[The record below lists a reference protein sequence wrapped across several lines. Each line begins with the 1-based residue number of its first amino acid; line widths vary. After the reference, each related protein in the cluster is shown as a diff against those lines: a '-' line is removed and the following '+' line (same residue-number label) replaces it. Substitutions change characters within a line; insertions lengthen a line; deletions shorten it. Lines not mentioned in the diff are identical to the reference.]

1 MKITDVEALYL
12 RLPQIQART
21 DSSQDA
27 LIVKVSTDA
36 GITGWGEVDGCPY
49 VTKAIIEAPMSHT
62 LVTGLRELL
71 LGEDPLEIGRLW
83 RKMYQGTLYYGRE
96 GAVIQAMAGI
106 DLALW
111 DIKGK
116 ALQQPVYKLLG
127 GGFRKQVRAYA
138 SNMFQFTAEAT
149 AERARQARDQ
159 GFTAVKFGWE
169 PFGRDPK
176 TDCAYLDA
184 IRAAVGDDM
193 DIMLDV
199 GLIWDAKTTLQR
211 ARLFE
216 PYRLAWIEEPL
227 PPDDLAGYAK
237 VADGTDI
244 KIAAGEEECT
254 VAGFTRLMDLGRID
268 VVQVDLTRCG
278 LTQALKIAA
287 LAEQRGLP
295 VINHNFTTDINVAA
309 SLHFLASVPNA
320 FIMEYCVEP
329 SEISR
334 ALAKNPI
341 PIVDGHADRARGA
354 GPRRRARPG
363 DHREVSGARVDEEPP
378 GLDQPHLALT
388 STRLHGSSVRRPG
401 AAGRSALP
409 APSLADRGARAPD
422 GFS

>member
-1 MKITDVEALYL
+1 
-12 RLPQIQART
+12 
-21 DSSQDA
+21 
-27 LIVKVSTDA
+27 
-36 GITGWGEVDGCPY
+36 
-49 VTKAIIEAPMSHT
+49 
-62 LVTGLRELL
+62 
-71 LGEDPLEIGRLW
+71 
-83 RKMYQGTLYYGRE
+83 
-96 GAVIQAMAGI
+96 
-106 DLALW
+106 
-111 DIKGK
+111 
-116 ALQQPVYKLLG
+116 VYKLLG

-149 AERARQARDQ
+149 AERARQARDR

-169 PFGRDPK
+169 PFGRDAR

-254 VAGFTRLMDLGRID
+254 VAGFTRLMDFGRID

-334 ALAKNPI
+334 SLAKNPI
-341 PIVDGHADRARGA
+341 PIVNGHAAV
-354 GPRRRARPG
+354 P
-363 DHREVSGARVDEEPP
+363 EEP
-378 GLDQPHLALT
+378 GLGVEPDPAIIEKYL
-388 STRLHGSSVRRPG
+388 VR
-401 AAGRSALP
+401 
-409 APSLADRGARAPD
+409 D
-422 GFS
+422 

>member
-1 MKITDVEALYL
+1 MKITDVQALYL
-12 RLPQIQART
+12 RLPEIQART

-27 LIVKVSTDA
+27 LIVRVETDA
-36 GITGWGEVDGCPY
+36 GITGWGEVDGCPW
-49 VTKAIIEAPMSHT
+49 VTKAIIDAPMSHT
-62 LVTGLRELL
+62 LVTGLRALL
-71 LGEDPLEIGRLW
+71 LGEDPLETARLW
-83 RKMYQGTLYYGRE
+83 KKMYEGTLYYGRE

-116 ALQQPVYKLLG
+116 ALEQPVYKLLG
-127 GGFRKQVRAYA
+127 GGFRKRVRVYS
-138 SNMFQFTAEAT
+138 SNMFQFTARDT
-149 AERARQARDQ
+149 AARAKKAQDD

-176 TDCAYLDA
+176 TDCAYLEA
-184 IRAAVGDDM
+184 IRRAIGDEM

-227 PPDDLAGYAK
+227 HPDDLEGYRK
-237 VADGTDI
+237 VGEGTDTR
-244 KIAAGEEECT
+244 IAAGEEECT
-254 VAGFTRLMDLGRID
+254 LRGFTRLMDEGRID
-268 VVQVDLTRCG
+268 VAQVDLTRCG
-278 LTQALKIAA
+278 LTQAMKIAA
-287 LAEQRGLP
+287 AAEARGLP

-334 ALAKNPI
+334 SLARNPI
-341 PIVDGHADRARGA
+341 PIRDGHADV
-354 GPRRRARPG
+354 P
-363 DHREVSGARVDEEPP
+363 ETP
-378 GLDQPHLALT
+378 GLGVEPDPAIIEKYL
-388 STRLHGSSVRRPG
+388 VRE
-401 AAGRSALP
+401 
-409 APSLADRGARAPD
+409 
-422 GFS
+422 

>member
-1 MKITDVEALYL
+1 MKITEVEALYL
-12 RLPQIQART
+12 RLPEIKART

-27 LIVKVSTDA
+27 LIVKVTTDA

-62 LVTGLRELL
+62 LVTGLREIL
-71 LGEDPLEIGRLW
+71 LGEDPLEIARLW
-83 RKMYQGTLYYGRE
+83 KKMYEKTLYYGRE

-116 ALQQPVYKLLG
+116 ALGQPVYKLLG
-127 GGFRKQVRAYA
+127 GGYRKEVRVYA

-149 AERARQARDQ
+149 ADRARKAQDE

-169 PFGRDPK
+169 PFGQDPA
-176 TDCAYLDA
+176 TDCAYLEA
-184 IRAAVGDDM
+184 IRTAVGDEM
-193 DIMLDV
+193 DLMLDV

-227 PPDDLAGYAK
+227 HPDDLAGYAK
-237 VADGTDI
+237 VAESTDI

-254 VAGFTRLMDLGRID
+254 VAGMTRLMDQGRID
-268 VVQVDLTRCG
+268 VVQIDLTRCG
-278 LTQALKIAA
+278 LTQAMTVAK
-287 LAEQRGLP
+287 LAELRGLT
-295 VINHNFTTDINVAA
+295 VVNHNFTTDINVAA

-334 ALAKNPI
+334 ALAKQPI
-341 PIVDGHADRARGA
+341 PIVDGHAHVPEA
-354 GPRRRARPG
+354 
-363 DHREVSGARVDEEPP
+363 P
-378 GLDQPHLALT
+378 GLGVEPDPAIIEKYL
-388 STRLHGSSVRRPG
+388 VR
-401 AAGRSALP
+401 
-409 APSLADRGARAPD
+409 
-422 GFS
+422 

>member
-12 RLPQIQART
+12 RLPEIQART

-27 LIVKVSTDA
+27 LIVRISTDA
-36 GITGWGEVDGCPY
+36 GIIGWGEVDGCPH
-49 VTKAIIEAPMSHT
+49 VTKAIIEAPTSHT
-62 LVTGLRELL
+62 LVTGLRALL
-71 LGEDPLEIGRLW
+71 IGEDPLEIARLW

-116 ALQQPVYKLLG
+116 ALGQPVWKLLG
-127 GGFRKQVRAYA
+127 GGYRKRVRVYA

-149 AERARQARDQ
+149 AERARAARDR
-159 GFTAVKFGWE
+159 GYTAVKFGWE
-169 PFGRDPK
+169 PFGRDPRA
-176 TDCAYLDA
+176 DCAYLDA
-184 IRAAVGDDM
+184 IRAVIGDGM
-193 DIMLDV
+193 DLMLDV
-199 GLIWDAKTTLQR
+199 GLVWDAKTTLQR

-216 PYRLAWIEEPL
+216 PYGLAWIEEPL
-227 PPDDLAGYAK
+227 HPDDLEGYAK
-237 VADGTDI
+237 VAKGTEV

-278 LTQALKIAA
+278 LTQAMTIAA

-334 ALAKNPI
+334 ALARNPI
-341 PIVDGHADRARGA
+341 PIVDGHADV
-354 GPRRRARPG
+354 P
-363 DHREVSGARVDEEPP
+363 EEP
-378 GLDQPHLALT
+378 GLGVEPDPAIIEKYL
-388 STRLHGSSVRRPG
+388 VR
-401 AAGRSALP
+401 
-409 APSLADRGARAPD
+409 
-422 GFS
+422 

>member
-1 MKITDVEALYL
+1 MEITDVEALCL
-12 RLPQIQART
+12 RLPEIQART
-21 DSSQDA
+21 DSSQNA

-49 VTKAIIEAPMSHT
+49 VTKAVIEAPMSHT
-62 LVTGLRELL
+62 LVTGLRQLL
-71 LGEDPLEIGRLW
+71 IGEDPLEITRLW

-116 ALQQPVYKLLG
+116 AFQQPVYKLLG
-127 GGFRKQVRAYA
+127 GGFRKRLRVYS

-149 AERARQARDQ
+149 ADRARKAKDT

-169 PFGRDPK
+169 PFGQDAR
-176 TDCAYLDA
+176 TDCAYLEA
-184 IRAAVGDDM
+184 IRAAIGDEM

-199 GLIWDAKTTLQR
+199 GLIWNAKTTLQR

-227 PPDDLAGYAK
+227 HPDDLAGYAK
-237 VADGTDI
+237 VAENTDTR
-244 KIAAGEEECT
+244 IAAGEEECT
-254 VAGFTRLMDLGRID
+254 IAGFTRLMDVGRID

-278 LTQALKIAA
+278 LTQALAIAK
-287 LAEQRGLP
+287 LAEARGLP

-334 ALAKNPI
+334 SLASKPI
-341 PIVDGHADRARGA
+341 PIVDGHATV
-354 GPRRRARPG
+354 P
-363 DHREVSGARVDEEPP
+363 EEP
-378 GLDQPHLALT
+378 GLGVEPNPAIIEKYL
-388 STRLHGSSVRRPG
+388 VR
-401 AAGRSALP
+401 
-409 APSLADRGARAPD
+409 
-422 GFS
+422 

>member
-1 MKITDVEALYL
+1 L

-27 LIVKVSTDA
+27 LIVKVTTDA

-49 VTKAIIEAPMSHT
+49 VTKAVIEAPMSHT
-62 LVTGLRELL
+62 LVTGLRALL
-71 LGEDPLEIGRLW
+71 IGEDPLETARLW
-83 RKMYQGTLYYGRE
+83 QKMYQGTLYYGRE

-127 GGFRKQVRAYA
+127 GGFRKRLRVYA

-149 AERARQARDQ
+149 AERARKAQDA
-159 GFTAVKFGWE
+159 GYSAVKFGWE
-169 PFGRDPK
+169 PFGQDPK
-176 TDCAYLDA
+176 TDCAYLSA
-184 IRAAVGDDM
+184 IRAAVGEDM
-193 DIMLDV
+193 DVMLDV

-216 PYRLAWIEEPL
+216 PYKLAWIEEPL
-227 PPDDLAGYAK
+227 SPDDLQGYAK
-237 VADGTDI
+237 VAEGTET
-244 KIAAGEEECT
+244 KIAAGEEEST

-278 LTQALKIAA
+278 LTQAMAIAR
-287 LAEQRGLP
+287 LAEQRRLP

-334 ALAKNPI
+334 SLARNPI
-341 PIVDGHADRARGA
+341 PIRDGHA
-354 GPRRRARPG
+354 
-363 DHREVSGARVDEEPP
+363 EVPEDP
-378 GLDQPHLALT
+378 GLGVEPDPAIIEKYL
-388 STRLHGSSVRRPG
+388 VRG
-401 AAGRSALP
+401 
-409 APSLADRGARAPD
+409 
-422 GFS
+422 

>member
-1 MKITDVEALYL
+1 MKITEVEALYL
-12 RLPQIQART
+12 RLPEIQART

-49 VTKAIIEAPMSHT
+49 VTKAIIEAPTSHT
-62 LVTGLRELL
+62 LVTGLRQLL

-83 RKMYQGTLYYGRE
+83 HKMYQGTIYYGRE

-127 GGFRKQVRAYA
+127 GGFRKKLRVYA

-149 AERARQARDQ
+149 AERARKAQDR

-169 PFGRDPK
+169 PFGQDPE
-176 TDCAYLDA
+176 TDCAYLGA
-184 IRAAVGDDM
+184 IRAAIGDDT

-199 GLIWDAKTTLQR
+199 GLVWDAKTTLQR

-227 PPDDLAGYAK
+227 HPDDLAGYAK
-237 VADGTDI
+237 VAEGTDF

-254 VAGFTRLMDLGRID
+254 VAGFARLIDIGRID

-278 LTQALKIAA
+278 LTQAMTIAR
-287 LAEQRGLP
+287 LAESRGLP

-334 ALAKNPI
+334 SLAKNPI
-341 PIVDGHADRARGA
+341 PIVDGHAAV
-354 GPRRRARPG
+354 P
-363 DHREVSGARVDEEPP
+363 EEP
-378 GLDQPHLALT
+378 GLGVEPDPAIIEKYL
-388 STRLHGSSVRRPG
+388 VR
-401 AAGRSALP
+401 
-409 APSLADRGARAPD
+409 
-422 GFS
+422 